1 MSGGRPRGSFLHAVK
16 VYTVEQFDIM
26 IDDMNTATIPGYGPF
41 NAMTVT
47 GREFLVGKEKPFIK
61 LTKQTANNVLN
72 ISGTP
77 RLATMLK
84 DC

>member
-1 MSGGRPRGSFLHAVK
+1 
-16 VYTVEQFDIM
+16 M

-47 GREFLVGKEKPFIK
+47 GRELLVGKEKPFIK

-84 DC
+84 GC

>member
-1 MSGGRPRGSFLHAVK
+1 
-16 VYTVEQFDIM
+16 
-26 IDDMNTATIPGYGPF
+26 
-41 NAMTVT
+41 MTVT
-47 GREFLVGKEKPFIK
+47 GRELLVGKEKPFIK

-84 DC
+84 EC